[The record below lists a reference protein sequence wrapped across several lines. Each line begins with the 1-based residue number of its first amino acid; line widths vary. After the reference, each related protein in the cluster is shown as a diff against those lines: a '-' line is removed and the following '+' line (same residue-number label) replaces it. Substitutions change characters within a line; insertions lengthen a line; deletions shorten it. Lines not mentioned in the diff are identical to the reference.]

1 LKKYPADLDSDLY
14 IIFTSMLT
22 EIPSMYRNI
31 LRQFKALELNSNPIL
46 RNSSVKLV
54 LVCISFREEIS
65 YLVIFLIVYSSQR
78 LLKVY
83 RQRPIGVTIIAL
95 LAILGGI
102 AFLASGLGTLI
113 LIPLIG
119 IFIGSGLLI
128 LGLAYFL
135 MAYGLWKG
143 RSWAWT
149 LTLILS
155 GIGII
160 VGIGSIIV
168 GNIGSI
174 FHIIIN
180 AIVIYYLYRPNVKS
194 FFNK

>member
-1 LKKYPADLDSDLY
+1 
-14 IIFTSMLT
+14 
-22 EIPSMYRNI
+22 
-31 LRQFKALELNSNPIL
+31 
-46 RNSSVKLV
+46 
-54 LVCISFREEIS
+54 
-65 YLVIFLIVYSSQR
+65 LVIFWSVYSSQR
-78 LLKVY
+78 IPKMY
-83 RQRPIGVTIIAL
+83 KQRPMGVTIIAL

-102 AFLASGLGTLI
+102 AFLVSGLGTLI
-113 LIPLIG
+113 LIPLMG
-119 IFIGSGLLI
+119 IFIGSGLFI

-135 MAYGLWKG
+135 MAYGLWNGKN
-143 RSWAWT
+143 WAWT

-168 GNIGSI
+168 GNLGSL

-180 AIVIYYLYRPNVKS
+180 AIVIYYLYRPNVKA

>member
-1 LKKYPADLDSDLY
+1 
-14 IIFTSMLT
+14 
-22 EIPSMYRNI
+22 
-31 LRQFKALELNSNPIL
+31 
-46 RNSSVKLV
+46 
-54 LVCISFREEIS
+54 
-65 YLVIFLIVYSSQR
+65 LVIFWIVYSSQR
-78 LLKVY
+78 VPKMY
-83 RQRPIGVTIIAL
+83 KQRPIGVTIIAV

-102 AFLASGLGTLI
+102 AFLASGLGTL

-119 IFIGSGLLI
+119 IFIGSGLFI

-135 MAYGLWKG
+135 MAYGLWNGK
-143 RSWAWT
+143 SWAWT

-160 VGIGSIIV
+160 VGIGSIVV

-180 AIVIYYLYRPNVKS
+180 VIVIYYLYRPNVKA
-194 FFNK
+194 FFDK

>member
-1 LKKYPADLDSDLY
+1 
-14 IIFTSMLT
+14 
-22 EIPSMYRNI
+22 
-31 LRQFKALELNSNPIL
+31 
-46 RNSSVKLV
+46 
-54 LVCISFREEIS
+54 
-65 YLVIFLIVYSSQR
+65 LVIFWIVDSSQR
-78 LLKVY
+78 LLKMY
-83 RQRPIGVTIIAL
+83 KQRPIGVTIIAL

-102 AFLASGLGTLI
+102 AFLVSGLGTLI

-119 IFIGSGLLI
+119 IFIGSGLFI

-143 RSWAWT
+143 KGWAWT

-160 VGIGSIIV
+160 VGIGSIVV
-168 GNIGSI
+168 GNLGSI
-174 FHIIIN
+174 FHTIIN
-180 AIVIYYLYRPNVKS
+180 AIIIYYLYRPNVKA

>member
-1 LKKYPADLDSDLY
+1 
-14 IIFTSMLT
+14 
-22 EIPSMYRNI
+22 MY
-31 LRQFKALELNSNPIL
+31 K
-46 RNSSVKLV
+46 
-54 LVCISFREEIS
+54 
-65 YLVIFLIVYSSQR
+65 
-78 LLKVY
+78 
-83 RQRPIGVTIIAL
+83 QRPLGVTIIAL

-102 AFLASGLGTLI
+102 AFLVVGLTLI
-113 LIPLIG
+113 FIPVVG
-119 IFIGSGLLI
+119 IFIGSGLFI

-135 MAYGLWKG
+135 VAYGLWNE

-174 FHIIIN
+174 IHTIIN
-180 AIVIYYLYRPNVKS
+180 AIIIYYLSRPTVKS

>member
-1 LKKYPADLDSDLY
+1 
-14 IIFTSMLT
+14 
-22 EIPSMYRNI
+22 
-31 LRQFKALELNSNPIL
+31 
-46 RNSSVKLV
+46 
-54 LVCISFREEIS
+54 
-65 YLVIFLIVYSSQR
+65 VY
-78 LLKVY
+78 K
-83 RQRPIGVTIIAL
+83 QRPIGVTIIAL

-102 AFLASGLGTLI
+102 AFLGSGIGTLI
-113 LIPLIG
+113 LIPLMG
-119 IFIGSGLLI
+119 IFIGSGLFI

-143 RSWAWT
+143 KSWAWM

-180 AIVIYYLYRPNVKS
+180 AIIIYYLYRPNVKS

>member
-1 LKKYPADLDSDLY
+1 
-14 IIFTSMLT
+14 MLV
-22 EIPSMYRNI
+22 I
-31 LRQFKALELNSNPIL
+31 Q
-46 RNSSVKLV
+46 
-54 LVCISFREEIS
+54 CISVREEIS

-78 LLKVY
+78 LPKVY
-83 RQRPIGVTIIAL
+83 RQRPIGVTIIAI

-102 AFLASGLGTLI
+102 AFIASGLGTLI

-143 RSWAWT
+143 KSWAWI

-160 VGIGSIIV
+160 VGIGSIVV

-180 AIVIYYLYRPNVKS
+180 AIVIFYLYRPNVKS

>member
-1 LKKYPADLDSDLY
+1 
-14 IIFTSMLT
+14 M
-22 EIPSMYRNI
+22 
-31 LRQFKALELNSNPIL
+31 
-46 RNSSVKLV
+46 
-54 LVCISFREEIS
+54 
-65 YLVIFLIVYSSQR
+65 VIFWSVYSSQR
-78 LLKVY
+78 VPKMY
-83 RQRPIGVTIIAL
+83 KQRPTGVTIIAL

-102 AFLASGLGTLI
+102 AFLVSGLGTLI

-119 IFIGSGLLI
+119 IFIGSGLFI

-135 MAYGLWKG
+135 MAYGLWNGKN
-143 RSWAWT
+143 WAWT

-168 GNIGSI
+168 GNLGSI

-180 AIVIYYLYRPNVKS
+180 AIVIYYLYRPNVKV

>member
-1 LKKYPADLDSDLY
+1 
-14 IIFTSMLT
+14 
-22 EIPSMYRNI
+22 MY
-31 LRQFKALELNSNPIL
+31 K
-46 RNSSVKLV
+46 
-54 LVCISFREEIS
+54 
-65 YLVIFLIVYSSQR
+65 
-78 LLKVY
+78 
-83 RQRPIGVTIIAL
+83 QRPMGVTIIAL

-102 AFLASGLGTLI
+102 AFLVSGLGTLI
-113 LIPLIG
+113 LIPLMG
-119 IFIGSGLLI
+119 IFIGSGLFI

-135 MAYGLWKG
+135 MAYGLWNAKN
-143 RSWAWT
+143 WAWT

-168 GNIGSI
+168 GNLGSI

-180 AIVIYYLYRPNVKS
+180 AIVIYYLYRPNVKA

>member
-1 LKKYPADLDSDLY
+1 
-14 IIFTSMLT
+14 
-22 EIPSMYRNI
+22 MY
-31 LRQFKALELNSNPIL
+31 K
-46 RNSSVKLV
+46 
-54 LVCISFREEIS
+54 
-65 YLVIFLIVYSSQR
+65 
-78 LLKVY
+78 
-83 RQRPIGVTIIAL
+83 QRPIGVTIIAL

-102 AFLASGLGTLI
+102 AFLISGLGTLV

-119 IFIGSGLLI
+119 IFLGSGLFI

-143 RSWAWT
+143 KGWAWT

-160 VGIGSIIV
+160 VGIGSIVV

-174 FHIIIN
+174 FHTIIN
-180 AIVIYYLYRPNVKS
+180 AIIIYYLYRPNVKA
-194 FFNK
+194 FFNR

>member
-1 LKKYPADLDSDLY
+1 
-14 IIFTSMLT
+14 M
-22 EIPSMYRNI
+22 
-31 LRQFKALELNSNPIL
+31 
-46 RNSSVKLV
+46 V
-54 LVCISFREEIS
+54 IS
-65 YLVIFLIVYSSQR
+65 YCVYISHRIVR
-78 LLKVY
+78 LYK
-83 RQRPIGVTIIAL
+83 QRPLGVTIIAL

-102 AFLASGLGTLI
+102 AFLVGGLTLI
-113 LIPLIG
+113 LIPLVG
-119 IFIGSGLLI
+119 IFIGSGLFI

-135 MAYGLWKG
+135 VAYGLWNG

-174 FHIIIN
+174 IHTIIN
-180 AIVIYYLYRPNVKS
+180 AIIIYYLYRPTVKS

>member
-1 LKKYPADLDSDLY
+1 
-14 IIFTSMLT
+14 
-22 EIPSMYRNI
+22 
-31 LRQFKALELNSNPIL
+31 
-46 RNSSVKLV
+46 
-54 LVCISFREEIS
+54 
-65 YLVIFLIVYSSQR
+65 
-78 LLKVY
+78 
-83 RQRPIGVTIIAL
+83 L

-102 AFLASGLGTLI
+102 AFLVSGLGTLV

-119 IFIGSGLLI
+119 ILLGSGLFI

-143 RSWAWT
+143 KGWAWT

-160 VGIGSIIV
+160 VGIGSIVV

-174 FHIIIN
+174 FHTIIN
-180 AIVIYYLYRPNVKS
+180 AIIIYYLYRPNVKA
-194 FFNK
+194 FFNR

>member
-1 LKKYPADLDSDLY
+1 
-14 IIFTSMLT
+14 
-22 EIPSMYRNI
+22 MY
-31 LRQFKALELNSNPIL
+31 K
-46 RNSSVKLV
+46 
-54 LVCISFREEIS
+54 
-65 YLVIFLIVYSSQR
+65 
-78 LLKVY
+78 
-83 RQRPIGVTIIAL
+83 QRPIGVTIIAL

-102 AFLASGLGTLI
+102 AFLVSGLGTLI

-119 IFIGSGLLI
+119 IFLGSGLFI

-143 RSWAWT
+143 KGWAWT

-160 VGIGSIIV
+160 VGIGSIVV

-174 FHIIIN
+174 FHTIIN
-180 AIVIYYLYRPNVKS
+180 AIIIYYLYRPNVKA
-194 FFNK
+194 FFNR

>member
-1 LKKYPADLDSDLY
+1 VLAQIPALFRNSWVQTIIQY
-14 IIFTSMLT
+14 ISVR
-22 EIPSMYRNI
+22 E
-31 LRQFKALELNSNPIL
+31 ENSN
-46 RNSSVKLV
+46 
-54 LVCISFREEIS
+54 
-65 YLVIFLIVYSSQR
+65 LVISWYVYSSQQSPR
-78 LLKVY
+78 MYK
-83 RQRPIGVTIIAL
+83 QRPIGVTIIAL

-102 AFLASGLGTLI
+102 AFLVSGLGTLV

-119 IFIGSGLLI
+119 IFLGSGLFI

-143 RSWAWT
+143 KGWAWT

-160 VGIGSIIV
+160 VGIGSIVV

-174 FHIIIN
+174 FHTIIN
-180 AIVIYYLYRPNVKS
+180 AIIIYYLYRPNVKA
-194 FFNK
+194 FFNR

>member
-1 LKKYPADLDSDLY
+1 
-14 IIFTSMLT
+14 
-22 EIPSMYRNI
+22 
-31 LRQFKALELNSNPIL
+31 
-46 RNSSVKLV
+46 
-54 LVCISFREEIS
+54 
-65 YLVIFLIVYSSQR
+65 
-78 LLKVY
+78 VY
-83 RQRPIGVTIIAL
+83 RQRPIGVTIIAI

-143 RSWAWT
+143 KSWSWI

-180 AIVIYYLYRPNVKS
+180 AIVIFYLYRPNVKS

>member
-1 LKKYPADLDSDLY
+1 
-14 IIFTSMLT
+14 
-22 EIPSMYRNI
+22 MY
-31 LRQFKALELNSNPIL
+31 K
-46 RNSSVKLV
+46 
-54 LVCISFREEIS
+54 
-65 YLVIFLIVYSSQR
+65 
-78 LLKVY
+78 
-83 RQRPIGVTIIAL
+83 QRPIGVTIIAL

-102 AFLASGLGTLI
+102 AFLVSGLGTLV

-119 IFIGSGLLI
+119 IFLGSGLFI

-143 RSWAWT
+143 KGWAWT

-160 VGIGSIIV
+160 VGIGSIVV

-174 FHIIIN
+174 FHTIIN
-180 AIVIYYLYRPNVKS
+180 AIIIYYLYRPNVKA
-194 FFNK
+194 FFNR

>member
-1 LKKYPADLDSDLY
+1 
-14 IIFTSMLT
+14 
-22 EIPSMYRNI
+22 MY
-31 LRQFKALELNSNPIL
+31 K
-46 RNSSVKLV
+46 
-54 LVCISFREEIS
+54 
-65 YLVIFLIVYSSQR
+65 
-78 LLKVY
+78 
-83 RQRPIGVTIIAL
+83 QRPIGVTIIAL

-102 AFLASGLGTLI
+102 AFLVSGLGALV

-119 IFIGSGLLI
+119 IFLGSGLFI

-143 RSWAWT
+143 KGWAWT

-160 VGIGSIIV
+160 VGIGSIVV

-174 FHIIIN
+174 FHTIIN
-180 AIVIYYLYRPNVKS
+180 AIIIYYLYRPNVKA
-194 FFNK
+194 FFNR

>member
-1 LKKYPADLDSDLY
+1 VSVDSASLLKDGKCIEEMVCKSGICFHANLSPANWPKLSVR
-14 IIFTSMLT
+14 
-22 EIPSMYRNI
+22 E
-31 LRQFKALELNSNPIL
+31 ENSN
-46 RNSSVKLV
+46 
-54 LVCISFREEIS
+54 
-65 YLVIFLIVYSSQR
+65 LVIFLIVYSSQQ
-78 LLKVY
+78 LLKMY
-83 RQRPIGVTIIAL
+83 KQRPIGVTIIAL

-102 AFLASGLGTLI
+102 AFLVSGLGTLI

-119 IFIGSGLLI
+119 IFIGSGLFI

-143 RSWAWT
+143 KGWAWI

-160 VGIGSIIV
+160 VGIGSILV
-168 GNIGSI
+168 GNPGSV
-174 FHIIIN
+174 FHTIIN
-180 AIVIYYLYRPNVKS
+180 AIVIYYLYRPNVKA

>member
-1 LKKYPADLDSDLY
+1 
-14 IIFTSMLT
+14 
-22 EIPSMYRNI
+22 MY
-31 LRQFKALELNSNPIL
+31 K
-46 RNSSVKLV
+46 
-54 LVCISFREEIS
+54 
-65 YLVIFLIVYSSQR
+65 
-78 LLKVY
+78 
-83 RQRPIGVTIIAL
+83 QRPIGVTIIAL

-102 AFLASGLGTLI
+102 AFLVSGLGTLV

-119 IFIGSGLLI
+119 IFLGSGMFI

-143 RSWAWT
+143 KGWAWT

-160 VGIGSIIV
+160 VGIGSIVV

-174 FHIIIN
+174 FHTIIN
-180 AIVIYYLYRPNVKS
+180 AIIIYYLYRPNVKA
-194 FFNK
+194 FFNG